1 MKDQGITLRYIEIL
15 QEYFGT
21 NLENVV
27 RIKGKVNGPKVF
39 ISAGVHGNEHCGL
52 KAFAEIIP
60 FMKNVDCGEI
70 IFAIGNPPACLKNI
84 RFTKKELNL
93 NRFGVD
99 DDLLSEEQKTSYE
112 YGRAQLYKQLI
123 AESSALLD
131 IHSGTQL
138 REAVMIGEHSADFI
152 TDFMPSSFP
161 YMIYGFDAI
170 EAGAWDGYALSLG
183 KPGITLECGYHE
195 DPEGPTRAKEAI
207 TSFLKTFAII
217 SGECQPVIPKK
228 KIQMF
233 QMYLTTTN
241 FILARDFYSLET
253 LSAGEL
259 IGVDGKVQVHAP
271 QESIMFFPHNCTGAK
286 EEAFL
291 LGKMV

>member
-1 MKDQGITLRYIEIL
+1 MKDKSLTLGYIEIL

-52 KAFAEIIP
+52 KAFVEIIP
-60 FMKNVDCGEI
+60 LMRNVDRGEM

-84 RFTKKELNL
+84 RFMKKELNL

-99 DDLLSEEQKTSYE
+99 DNLLSEEQRNSYE

-123 AESSALLD
+123 AESYALLD

-138 REAVMIGEHSADFI
+138 REAVMIGERNAEFI
-152 TDFMPSSFP
+152 TQLMPASFP

-207 TSFLKTFAII
+207 ISFLKTFAII
-217 SGECQPVIPKK
+217 SGEHQPVILTK

-233 QMYLTTTN
+233 QMYLSVTN
-241 FILARDFYSLET
+241 FTLARDFYSLET
-253 LSAGEL
+253 LPVGEL
-259 IGVDGKVQVHAP
+259 IGIDGNVEVRAP
-271 QESIMFFPHNCTGAK
+271 QESLIFFPHNCEGAK

-291 LGKMV
+291 LGKML